1 MSAKNFEFDQNR
13 VSELVKNKLDS
24 NELSIY
30 GSIRSPEFYTQVI
43 VNDIRNFRIGGRQ
56 CMPIG

>member
-1 MSAKNFEFDQNR
+1 MKNED
-13 VSELVKNKLDS
+13 E
-24 NELSIY
+24 
-30 GSIRSPEFYTQVI
+30 IRSIIQTKIENKHINTMDDLLFKFI